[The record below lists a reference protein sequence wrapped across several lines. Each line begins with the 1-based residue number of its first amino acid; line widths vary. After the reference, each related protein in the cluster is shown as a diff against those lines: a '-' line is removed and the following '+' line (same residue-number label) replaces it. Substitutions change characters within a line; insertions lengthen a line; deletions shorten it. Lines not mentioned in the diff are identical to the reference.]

1 MIRTDI
7 CVCVCRWLIPQTE
20 VGQITWWSRGS
31 FLWQGWRFPDN
42 VGGVEASCFRQVGAG
57 RWQRVKDKVS
67 GGTETSLCSLLCT
80 ESRTLQCVAPG
91 LSCPVL
97 SCPNDTAP
105 ATRTLPVTDLR
116 NIFYQRLQLSQ
127 KWLQVQTLSCFPDM
141 WPMRQRDCFHQD
153 RKWCPVGQCVKHDTG
168 QQLETSF
175 CLQTDLNPVFSKHK
189 SNQPVSW
196 SLQELWG
203 TPETSQTLQKTHD
216 RGRKSSFSVSD
227 TQRDAAQ
234 GSASMMPLKFP
245 SADISEQLI

>member
-7 CVCVCRWLIPQTE
+7 CVCRWLIPQTE

-31 FLWQGWRFPDN
+31 FCWQGWRLH
-42 VGGVEASCFRQVGAG
+42 
-57 RWQRVKDKVS
+57 VS
-67 GGTETSLCSLLCT
+67 GRLEQEGDSVLKTKFLEEQKPHCVPSSSLRAGLCSA
-80 ESRTLQCVAPG
+80 SPRD
-91 LSCPVL
+91 CPVL

-141 WPMRQRDCFHQD
+141 WPMRQRDSFHQD

-196 SLQELWG
+196 SPQELWG

>member
-7 CVCVCRWLIPQTE
+7 CVCRWLIPQTE

-97 SCPNDTAP
+97 SQRHSTSNKNTSRHWPEKHLLSEATAQPEMAAGPNTELFPWHVTHEA
-105 ATRTLPVTDLR
+105 AWQLP
-116 NIFYQRLQLSQ
+116 S
-127 KWLQVQTLSCFPDM
+127 
-141 WPMRQRDCFHQD
+141 
-153 RKWCPVGQCVKHDTG
+153 GQEVMPSG
-168 QQLETSF
+168 
-175 CLQTDLNPVFSKHK
+175 
-189 SNQPVSW
+189 
-196 SLQELWG
+196 
-203 TPETSQTLQKTHD
+203 
-216 RGRKSSFSVSD
+216 SVC
-227 TQRDAAQ
+227 
-234 GSASMMPLKFP
+234 
-245 SADISEQLI
+245 